1 MQARDTSTQF
11 LARLSCASMRMD
23 LCVTQELPITIPE
36 LATMG
41 PSWAPDGTEV
51 VGSSSSSVFRVDA
64 LTGQRLRGYREAG
77 GSLTLGKSG
86 DDSPKAGSALGE
98 ASAVASDQDRAT
110 EC

>member
-1 MQARDTSTQF
+1 
-11 LARLSCASMRMD
+11 
-23 LCVTQELPITIPE
+23 
-36 LATMG
+36 MG

-77 GSLTLGKSG
+77 GRLAQGKSG

-98 ASAVASDQDRAT
+98 TPAAATDTDRAC
-110 EC
+110 EALKQ

>member
-1 MQARDTSTQF
+1 
-11 LARLSCASMRMD
+11 MRMD

-51 VGSSSSSVFRVDA
+51 VGSSS
-64 LTGQRLRGYREAG
+64 
-77 GSLTLGKSG
+77 LTLGKSG

>member
-1 MQARDTSTQF
+1 
-11 LARLSCASMRMD
+11 
-23 LCVTQELPITIPE
+23 
-36 LATMG
+36 MG

-77 GSLTLGKSG
+77 GRLAQGKSA

-98 ASAVASDQDRAT
+98 TPAAATDQARAPDALKQ
-110 EC
+110 